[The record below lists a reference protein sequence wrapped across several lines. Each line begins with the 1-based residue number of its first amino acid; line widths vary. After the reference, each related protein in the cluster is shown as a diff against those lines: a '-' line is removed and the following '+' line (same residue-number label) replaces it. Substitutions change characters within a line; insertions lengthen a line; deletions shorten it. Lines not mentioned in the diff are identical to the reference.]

1 MKLTIIPQARAR
13 WIRNDYG
20 QPGPMLL
27 VGFSL
32 LLSNKC
38 WRINFL
44 LKTPPKYR
52 ELAKNRIAP
61 KKACIPAYPYY
72 ISWISYS
79 THIMTTMAKPMK
91 TLELHYPM
99 IQCLIA
105 SNYPYPTSASGIII
119 ILLKTPPKYREDWS
133 ERARVLS
140 IWRVR
145 GLESGSG
152 GAAGKIGKF
161 QEDPIAWRELGPTVP
176 RRFLGC
182 LPFVRIN
189 RLGRALNN
197 GKSFSKISKPTERN
211 GAYHLHFDFQ

>member
-1 MKLTIIPQARAR
+1 MKLTIIPQARAL

-38 WRINFL
+38 WRINFFS
-44 LKTPPKYR
+44 KTPPKYR
-52 ELAKNRIAP
+52 ELAKNRVAP
-61 KKACIPAYPYY
+61 QKVCIPAYPYY

-99 IQCLIA
+99 MQCLIA

-152 GAAGKIGKF
+152 GRPEKSGNSRKIRSHDENLDPPF
-161 QEDPIAWRELGPTVP
+161 PED
-176 RRFLGC
+176 FLGAC
-182 LPFVRIN
+182 
-189 RLGRALNN
+189 
-197 GKSFSKISKPTERN
+197 
-211 GAYHLHFDFQ
+211 HLSE